1 MYILILQMVHILMNK
16 GRIIQVIRSIYCE
29 IKKLV
34 LSPAFAAGVLL
45 VVVLCMMTVAYV
57 DNATGKAYTFIEV
70 LSLRDKQLRLSLSA
84 YEVFFDGLTNY
95 YSLLFLPLS
104 VSITFIPLYCAERK
118 SGMQR
123 MQIIRQSKT
132 RFALA
137 RALGSMLCGG
147 LVVMIGFLVYG
158 LIVYAVI
165 PHSMIADESL
175 VAAGFISNDESFIVT
190 RILKKIASTFLEG
203 VELSCLPLL
212 LYMIIKDVY
221 FIICIPVLFY
231 FIIGRVVFVTIDSPL
246 GNLFQYLEITGAQR
260 VLFVFD
266 VGGLIIVAGLPVFT
280 IIAFLIWNKRKRNC
294 DA

>member
-16 GRIIQVIRSIYCE
+16 GRIIQVIRSIHCE
-29 IKKLV
+29 VKKLV

-45 VVVLCMMTVAYV
+45 VVVLCMMTVAYI
-57 DNATGKAYTFIEV
+57 DNATGKAYTLIEV
-70 LSLRDKQLRLSLSA
+70 LLLRDQQLRLSLSA
-84 YEVFFDGLTNY
+84 YEVFFHGLENY

-147 LVVMIGFLVYG
+147 LVVMTGFLIYG
-158 LIVYAVI
+158 LIVYAVL

-175 VAAGFISNDESFIVT
+175 VAEGFINTDESFIVT
-190 RILKKIASTFLEG
+190 NIIKKIASTFLEG

-260 VLFVFD
+260 ILFVFD

>member
-29 IKKLV
+29 VRKLV

-45 VVVLCMMTVAYV
+45 VVVLCMMTTVYI
-57 DNATGKAYTFIEV
+57 DNATGKAYTLIEV
-70 LSLRDKQLRLSLSA
+70 LSLRDQQLRLSLSA
-84 YEVFFDGLTNY
+84 YEVFFNALGGNL

-147 LVVMIGFLVYG
+147 LVVMTGFLVYG

-165 PHSMIADESL
+165 PHTASVDNALM
-175 VAAGFISNDESFIVT
+175 VT
-190 RILKKIASTFLEG
+190 NILKKIASTFLEG
-203 VELSCLPLL
+203 AELSCLPLL
-212 LYMIIKDVY
+212 LFMIIKDVY
-221 FIICIPVLFY
+221 FIICIPILYY
-231 FIIGRVVFVTIDSPL
+231 FILGILARFAIDTSFENIIL
-246 GNLFQYLEITGAQR
+246 YSEITGGQR
-260 VLFVFD
+260 ILFVFD
-266 VGGLIIVAGLPVFT
+266 VVGLIVVAVLPVCT
-280 IIAFLIWNKRKRNC
+280 VIAFLVWNKRKRNC

>member
-16 GRIIQVIRSIYCE
+16 GRIIQVIRSIYCAVR
-29 IKKLV
+29 KLV

-45 VVVLCMMTVAYV
+45 VVVLCMMTTVYI
-57 DNATGKAYTFIEV
+57 DNATGKAYTLIEV
-70 LSLRDKQLRLSLSA
+70 LSLRDQQLRLSLSA
-84 YEVFFDGLTNY
+84 YEVFFNALGGNL

-147 LVVMIGFLVYG
+147 LVVMTGFLVYG

-165 PHSMIADESL
+165 PHTASVDNALM
-175 VAAGFISNDESFIVT
+175 VT
-190 RILKKIASTFLEG
+190 NILKKIASTFLEG

-212 LYMIIKDVY
+212 LFMIIKDVY
-221 FIICIPVLFY
+221 FIICIPILYY
-231 FIIGRVVFVTIDSPL
+231 FILGILARFAIDTSFENIIL
-246 GNLFQYLEITGAQR
+246 YSEITGGQR
-260 VLFVFD
+260 ILFVFD
-266 VGGLIIVAGLPVFT
+266 VVGLIVVAVLPVCT
-280 IIAFLIWNKRKRNC
+280 VIAFLVWNKRKRNC

>member
-29 IKKLV
+29 VRKLV

-45 VVVLCMMTVAYV
+45 VVVLCMMTTVYI
-57 DNATGKAYTFIEV
+57 DNATGKAYTLIEV
-70 LSLRDKQLRLSLSA
+70 LSLRDQQLRLSLSA
-84 YEVFFDGLTNY
+84 YEVFFNALGGNL

-147 LVVMIGFLVYG
+147 LVVMTGFLVYG

-165 PHSMIADESL
+165 PHTASVDNALM
-175 VAAGFISNDESFIVT
+175 VT
-190 RILKKIASTFLEG
+190 NILKKIASTFLEG

-212 LYMIIKDVY
+212 LFMIIKDVY
-221 FIICIPVLFY
+221 FIICIPILYY
-231 FIIGRVVFVTIDSPL
+231 FIL
-246 GNLFQYLEITGAQR
+246 GILARLRLILRLKTLFSIQR
-260 VLFVFD
+260 
-266 VGGLIIVAGLPVFT
+266 LPGVKEFC
-280 IIAFLIWNKRKRNC
+280 LC
-294 DA
+294 LMSLV

>member
-1 MYILILQMVHILMNK
+1 M
-16 GRIIQVIRSIYCE
+16 IRSIYCE
-29 IKKLV
+29 VKKLV

-45 VVVLCMMTVAYV
+45 VVVLCMMTTVYI
-57 DNATGKAYTFIEV
+57 DNATGKAYTLIEV
-70 LSLRDKQLRLSLSA
+70 LSLRDQQLRLSLSA
-84 YEVFFDGLTNY
+84 YEVFFNALGGNL

-147 LVVMIGFLVYG
+147 LVVMTGFLVYG

-165 PHSMIADESL
+165 PHTASVDNALM
-175 VAAGFISNDESFIVT
+175 VT
-190 RILKKIASTFLEG
+190 NILKKIASTFLEG

-212 LYMIIKDVY
+212 LFMIIKDVY
-221 FIICIPVLFY
+221 FIICIPILYY
-231 FIIGRVVFVTIDSPL
+231 FILGILARFAIDTSFENIIL
-246 GNLFQYLEITGAQR
+246 YSEITGGQR
-260 VLFVFD
+260 ILFVFD
-266 VGGLIIVAGLPVFT
+266 VVGLIVVAVLPVCT
-280 IIAFLIWNKRKRNC
+280 VIAFLVWNKRKRNC

>member
-29 IKKLV
+29 VKKLV

-57 DNATGKAYTFIEV
+57 DNATGKAYTLIEV
-70 LSLRDKQLRLSLSA
+70 FSLRDQQLRLSLSA
-84 YEVFFDGLTNY
+84 YKVFLDGLTGQ

-104 VSITFIPLYCAERK
+104 VSVTFIPLYCAERK

-147 LVVMIGFLVYG
+147 LVVMTGFLVYG
-158 LIVYAVI
+158 LIVYALI

-175 VAAGFISNDESFIVT
+175 VAAGFINTDESFIVT
-190 RILKKIASTFLEG
+190 NILKKIASTFLEG

-260 VLFVFD
+260 ILFVFD
-266 VGGLIIVAGLPVFT
+266 VGGLIIVAGLPVLT

>member
-16 GRIIQVIRSIYCE
+16 GRIIQVIRSLYCE
-29 IKKLV
+29 VKKLV
-34 LSPAFAAGVLL
+34 FSPAFAAGVFL

-57 DNATGKAYTFIEV
+57 DNATGKAYTLIEV
-70 LSLRDKQLRLSLSA
+70 LSLRDQQLRLSLSA
-84 YEVFFDGLTNY
+84 YKVFFDGLTNY

-123 MQIIRQSKT
+123 MQIIRQNKT

-147 LVVMIGFLVYG
+147 LVVMTGFLVYG
-158 LIVYAVI
+158 LIVYAVL

-175 VAAGFISNDESFIVT
+175 VAAGFINTDESFIVT
-190 RILKKIASTFLEG
+190 NIHKKIASTFLEG

-246 GNLFQYLEITGAQR
+246 GNLFQYIEITGAQR

-266 VGGLIIVAGLPVFT
+266 IGGLIIVAGLPVFT

>member
-1 MYILILQMVHILMNK
+1 M
-16 GRIIQVIRSIYCE
+16 IRSIYCE
-29 IKKLV
+29 VRKLV
-34 LSPAFAAGVLL
+34 LSPVFAAGVLL
-45 VVVLCMMTVAYV
+45 VVVLCMMTTVYI
-57 DNATGKAYTFIEV
+57 DNDTGKAYTFIEV
-70 LSLRDKQLRLSLSA
+70 LSLRDQQLRLSLSA
-84 YEVFFDGLTNY
+84 YEVFFNALGGNL

-165 PHSMIADESL
+165 PHTASIDNAL
-175 VAAGFISNDESFIVT
+175 IITN
-190 RILKKIASTFLEG
+190 ILKKIASTFLEG

-221 FIICIPVLFY
+221 FIICIPILYY
-231 FIIGRVVFVTIDSPL
+231 FILGTLARFAIDTSFENIIL
-246 GNLFQYLEITGAQR
+246 YSEINGGQR
-260 VLFVFD
+260 ILFVFD
-266 VGGLIIVAGLPVFT
+266 VVGLIVVAVLPVCT
-280 IIAFLIWNKRKRNC
+280 VIAFLVWNKRKRNC

>member
-29 IKKLV
+29 VRKLV

-45 VVVLCMMTVAYV
+45 VVVLCMMTTVYI
-57 DNATGKAYTFIEV
+57 DNATGKAYTLIEV
-70 LSLRDKQLRLSLSA
+70 LSLRDQQLRLSLSA
-84 YEVFFDGLTNY
+84 YEVFFNALGGNL

-132 RFALA
+132 HFALA

-147 LVVMIGFLVYG
+147 LVVMTGFLVYG

-165 PHSMIADESL
+165 PHTASVDNALM
-175 VAAGFISNDESFIVT
+175 VT
-190 RILKKIASTFLEG
+190 NILKKIASTFLEG

-212 LYMIIKDVY
+212 LFMIIKDVY
-221 FIICIPVLFY
+221 FIICIPILYY
-231 FIIGRVVFVTIDSPL
+231 FILGILARFAIDTSFENIIL
-246 GNLFQYLEITGAQR
+246 YSEITGGQR
-260 VLFVFD
+260 ILFVFD
-266 VGGLIIVAGLPVFT
+266 VVGLIVVAVLPVCT
-280 IIAFLIWNKRKRNC
+280 VIAFLVWNKRKRNC

>member
-29 IKKLV
+29 VRKLV

-70 LSLRDKQLRLSLSA
+70 LSLRDQQLRLSLSA
-84 YEVFFDGLTNY
+84 YEVFFDGLTGQ

-147 LVVMIGFLVYG
+147 LVVMTGFLVYG
-158 LIVYAVI
+158 LIVYALI

-175 VAAGFISNDESFIVT
+175 VAAGFISNDVSFIVT
-190 RILKKIASTFLEG
+190 NILKKIASTFLEG

-221 FIICIPVLFY
+221 FIICIPILYY
-231 FIIGRVVFVTIDSPL
+231 FILGILARFAIDTSFENIIL
-246 GNLFQYLEITGAQR
+246 YSEITGGQR
-260 VLFVFD
+260 ILFVFD
-266 VGGLIIVAGLPVFT
+266 GVGLIVVAVLPVCT
-280 IIAFLIWNKRKRNC
+280 VIAFLIWNKRKRNC